1 MWPEVEP
8 RVTRRARKPAHDA
21 RWVDGARWRLA
32 DEVQYIQRRAADYD
46 SRIVTI
52 GPLVLFSTETG
63 DAWVL
68 DPADH
73 LATPVA
79 REGEFLPVQ
88 IEDTATSFTIGWTGQ
103 YRIDG
108 DAFVYMDTDSGTV
121 RTILGYPTRLIA
133 EHSRA

>member
-1 MWPEVEP
+1 MA
-8 RVTRRARKPAHDA
+8 RRARKQGHET
-21 RWVDGARWRLA
+21 RLVDGARWRLA
-32 DEVQYIQRRAADYD
+32 DEVQYIQRRAADDD
-46 SRIVTI
+46 SRIITV
-52 GPLVLFSTETG
+52 GLLVLFSSETG

-79 REGEFLPVQ
+79 REGDPLPVQ
-88 IEDTATSFTIGWTGQ
+88 VEDTATSFTIGWSGR

-108 DAFVYMDTDSGTV
+108 DAFVYVANDSRTV

-133 EHSRA
+133 EQSPA

>member
-1 MWPEVEP
+1 
-8 RVTRRARKPAHDA
+8 
-21 RWVDGARWRLA
+21 
-32 DEVQYIQRRAADYD
+32 VQYIQRRAADYD
-46 SRIVTI
+46 GRIVTI

-68 DPADH
+68 DPAGH

-88 IEDTATSFTIGWTGQ
+88 IEDTGTSFTIGWTGR

-108 DAFVYMDTDSGTV
+108 DAFVYVDKDSRTV

-133 EHSRA
+133 EHSRS

>member
-1 MWPEVEP
+1 MN
-8 RVTRRARKPAHDA
+8 T
-21 RWVDGARWRLA
+21 ARWRLA

-46 SRIVTI
+46 GRIVTI

-79 REGEFLPVQ
+79 REGESLPVQ
-88 IEDTATSFTIGWTGQ
+88 IEDTSTSFTIGWTGR

-108 DAFVYMDTDSGTV
+108 DAFVYIDKDSRTV

-133 EHSRA
+133 EHSRS

>member
-1 MWPEVEP
+1 VA
-8 RVTRRARKPAHDA
+8 RRLRKPGTDT
-21 RWVDGARWRLA
+21 RIVEGARWRLA
-32 DEVQYIQRRAADYD
+32 DEVQYIQRRAAEYD

-73 LATPVA
+73 LAMPVA
-79 REGEFLPVQ
+79 REGEFLPVR
-88 IEDTATSFTIGWTGQ
+88 IAETATSFEIDWTGQ

-108 DAFVYMDTDSGTV
+108 DAFVYVDKNARKV

-133 EHSRA
+133 ERSRS

>member
-1 MWPEVEP
+1 MA
-8 RVTRRARKPAHDA
+8 RRQRKPRSES
-21 RWVDGARWRLA
+21 RWVDGATWRLA
-32 DEVQYIQRRAADYD
+32 DEVQYIQRRAAVYD

-73 LATPVA
+73 LAMPVA
-79 REGEFLPVQ
+79 REGEPLPVH
-88 IEDTATSFTIGWTGQ
+88 IEDTATNYAIDWTGQ

-108 DAFVYMDTDSGTV
+108 DAFVYVDKDAQRV

-133 EHSRA
+133 EHSRS